1 MYILNFASTV
11 KKMSVNEIR
20 YLIFENY
27 CKRVGFSKE
36 NSHCSINCF
45 KKKRFIVA
53 CKKVNKKMPDP
64 CNTKEHYQ
72 PFLRE
77 KSTKSV
83 KQ

>member
-27 CKRVGFSKE
+27 YKRVGFSKE

-45 KKKRFIVA
+45 KKKKDLLLLA
-53 CKKVNKKMPDP
+53 KKLIKK
-64 CNTKEHYQ
+64 CLILVILKNTINH
-72 PFLRE
+72 F
-77 KSTKSV
+77 
-83 KQ
+83 